1 MRPTVVSARKGKDAK
16 SFPGD
21 GTKMAPVV
29 ARYLP
34 PDRPESK
41 WLNT

>member
-1 MRPTVVSARKGKDAK
+1 MLSPFARLV
-16 SFPGD
+16 GD
-21 GTKMAPVV
+21 GTKVAPVV

-34 PDRPESK
+34 PDRPELK